1 MSSISSPSGN
11 ARQHE
16 SSSRWEQVPTAG
28 EVVEGTKTTIADHA
42 VSSVALCFGLGFGAG
57 VLIGISLSHAY
68 ASPKQDRWVAERYGR
83 QVMDAVSSVLPA
95 SLGGK
100 A

>member
-11 ARQHE
+11 ARHHQ
-16 SSSRWEQVPTAG
+16 SSSRWEQIPSAG

-42 VSSVALCFGLGFGAG
+42 ASSVALCFGLGFGAG
-57 VLIGISLSHAY
+57 LLIGLSLSHAY
-68 ASPKQDRWVAERYGR
+68 ARPTQDHWVAERYGR
-83 QVMDAVSSVLPA
+83 QIMDAVSSVLPA
-95 SLGGK
+95 SLGGR